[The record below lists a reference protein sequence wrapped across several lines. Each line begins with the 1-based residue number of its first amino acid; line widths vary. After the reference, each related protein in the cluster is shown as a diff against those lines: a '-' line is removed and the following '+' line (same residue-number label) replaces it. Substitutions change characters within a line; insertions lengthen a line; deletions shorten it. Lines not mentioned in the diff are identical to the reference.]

1 MPEIEIDSTI
11 RAPIDSVWSSILDIE
26 SYPRTM
32 DHVREVKVVEQ
43 LDGHRR
49 KAAWSVLLKGSVL
62 EWVEEE
68 RIDARA
74 HRIEFRQL
82 TGDLAH
88 FDGHWA
94 VESGAQADLTSVEF
108 VVEFEIGIPSL
119 AEMLN
124 PVATRALRESCARM
138 LAGIERQSVN

>member
-1 MPEIEIDSTI
+1 MPEIEINSTI

-32 DHVREVKVVEQ
+32 SHVREVKIVEQ
-43 LDGHRR
+43 LDAHRR
-49 KAAWSVLLKGSVL
+49 KAAWSVLLKGSIL

-68 RIDARA
+68 RVDEEV
-74 HRIEFRQL
+74 HRIDFRQL

-94 VESGAQADLTSVEF
+94 VESSPQTGLTNVEF

-124 PVATRALRESCARM
+124 PVATRALRESCDKM
-138 LAGIERQSVN
+138 LAGIERQSVD